1 MPAPN
6 REIRQARSEADPA
19 APHPMPLPPR
29 PGRIQPANI
38 QPSDIDAL
46 VEAPMITADATALI
60 EAHKLAATASTAKEF
75 GKIARLCADA
85 LQETESDE
93 SRQFGKEL
101 AAWALNRRGEL
112 RTNLGEPELALAD
125 FETATALDETAWRP
139 VHNRSVTHAQA
150 GRFADAF
157 DDVNR
162 VIELHPTFAKAY
174 SNRATLYV
182 EAGESELA
190 LADYQKA
197 LEHDSDLIAAHVGR
211 GRVCHMLGRLDDAL
225 KHLDE
230 AVKISGNSAQVVCSR
245 ADLRADLGHYEQA
258 LEDYARAVE
267 IDPAF
272 AHAYRNGAWLLAT
285 CPDERY
291 RDVENAIQG
300 AEQAIENGYGQ
311 RHAALDTLAAAWANA
326 GEFEKAAR
334 LAREA
339 IAEAPDEVVGAYQD
353 RLELYESGRPYRS
366 TPLRSDP

>member
-1 MPAPN
+1 
-6 REIRQARSEADPA
+6 
-19 APHPMPLPPR
+19 MPLPPS
-29 PGRIQPANI
+29 PGQIQAA
-38 QPSDIDAL
+38 DIDAV
-46 VEAPMITADATALI
+46 VEEPLITADAAALI
-60 EAHKLAATASTAKEF
+60 EAHELAATAHSAKEF

-85 LQETESDE
+85 LQVAENDE
-93 SRQFGKEL
+93 GRQFAKQL

-112 RTNLGEPELALAD
+112 RTDEGEPELALAD
-125 FETATALDETAWRP
+125 FETASALDGEAWRP

-190 LADYQKA
+190 LADYRKA
-197 LEHDSDLIAAHVGR
+197 LEHDADLIAAHVGR
-211 GRVCHMLGRLDDAL
+211 GRVCHMLGRLDEAL
-225 KHLDE
+225 EHLNE
-230 AVKISGNSAQVVCSR
+230 AVKISGSSAQVVCSR
-245 ADLRADLGHYEQA
+245 ADLHADLGHYEQA
-258 LEDYARAVE
+258 LGDYALAVE
-267 IDPAF
+267 RDPAF

-285 CPDERY
+285 CPDEEY

-326 GEFEKAAR
+326 GEFEKAVR
-334 LAREA
+334 TEKEA
-339 IAEAPDEVVGAYQD
+339 IAEAPDDVVGAYQD